1 MFVWLQEDVVRH
13 LKRQIVV
20 GTLDVIEAIG
30 RAKEFLIGSVKP
42 FNHLLVWTMF
52 GGYLIVVGKNNDLC
66 DIEL

>member
-1 MFVWLQEDVVRH
+1 MFVWLQEVVVRH

-42 FNHLLVWTMF
+42 LSLVRTMTCVISNFN
-52 GGYLIVVGKNNDLC
+52 YLPN
-66 DIEL
+66 